1 MLWKLDM
8 TEQAGTLYIIE
19 TPRRNK
25 FYATWKVTQVCTWKA
40 FNKYQRKQT
49 NQHKEL
55 MKLYIY
61 RELHRVS
68 TTTNIKFAPHQKRAL
83 KSENTHT
90 WTFHRFKMSHFFHI
104 LVSLKL
110 IACRSL
116 NGSIFSSL
124 IAKVIVNLKLLRF
137 DQIYKLVLSKNM
149 YHDLKITYLLH
160 ANLYIEL

>member
-8 TEQAGTLYIIE
+8 TEHAGTLYIIE

-25 FYATWKVTQVCTWKA
+25 FYATWKVTQVCTQKI

-68 TTTNIKFAPHQKRAL
+68 TTSNIKFAPHQKRAL

-90 WTFHRFKMSHFFHI
+90 EHFIDSKCHI
-104 LVSLKL
+104 FFIS
-110 IACRSL
+110 
-116 NGSIFSSL
+116 
-124 IAKVIVNLKLLRF
+124 
-137 DQIYKLVLSKNM
+137 
-149 YHDLKITYLLH
+149 
-160 ANLYIEL
+160 